1 MFANRL
7 FSPNTH
13 TVHFGQGIKSGRFQ
27 MLDYMSVK
35 QNEECYGSQTPPTVH
50 VENINVTELF
60 LIHSDDD
67 LLADT
72 EDVERLKR
80 TLRGEWAS

>member
-1 MFANRL
+1 
-7 FSPNTH
+7 
-13 TVHFGQGIKSGRFQ
+13 
-27 MLDYMSVK
+27 MSDE
-35 QNEECYGSQTPPTVH
+35 QNMECYNSPTPPQVP
-50 VENINVTELF
+50 VENINVTDLF

-80 TLRGEWAS
+80 MLRGECWMFQK